1 MAGACPT
8 NVNSQGSI
16 PKPTADGACYTL
28 TFPTNAATD
37 FHATV
42 DTTGVANVVF
52 FAEHVPTKFERD
64 THYFMSMDLALDIEP
79 GAQTDPDEYNCKF
92 HKDAEVKVCAQAFYV
107 IQSHPKLTR
116 TPRGLTRTSL
126 LRAVRTRG
134 AGQLAPGP
142 HAQ

>member
-1 MAGACPT
+1 MPT
-8 NVNSQGSI
+8 
-16 PKPTADGACYTL
+16 
-28 TFPTNAATD
+28 
-37 FHATV
+37 
-42 DTTGVANVVF
+42 
-52 FAEHVPTKFERD
+52 EFERD

-134 AGQLAPGP
+134 AGQLASGP